1 MLSYKKNIAVI
12 IPSFDPDDKLLKVVS
27 DLVSA
32 DFKNIIVVNDGS
44 KNDTVIYFDK
54 VRKICNCKV
63 ISHSVNLGKG
73 RALKNAFN
81 FILTEL
87 PDITHLVTIDS
98 DGQHSVEDVEN
109 CCETIAENPETL
121 ILGVR
126 DFSEKTTNVPFKS
139 RFGNVMTQKILRL
152 FCGINITDTQTGLR
166 VFSRNLAKEFMTVP
180 GERFEYEM
188 NMLLRAKEK
197 NIKIKEV
204 AIKTIYIKNNK
215 TSHFDPLL
223 DSLKIYAT
231 ISKFIISAA
240 SSFIIDIAFFTLIT
254 KILYGKISS
263 YVIVSSYLARAVS
276 SLFNYFINKNA
287 VFKNMESHTKTLT
300 RYIILCVIQITLSA
314 FLSQLLFD
322 ATHINAIVIKTVVDV
337 ILFLIS
343 FKVQRGWVFE

>member
-1 MLSYKKNIAVI
+1 LSYKKSIAVI
-12 IPSFDPDDKLLKVVS
+12 IPSFGPDDKLVKVVS
-27 DLVSA
+27 DLSLA
-32 DFKNIIVVNDGS
+32 NFKNIIVVNDGS
-44 KNDTVIYFDK
+44 KDDSVVYFNK
-54 VRKICNCKV
+54 AREICNCKV
-63 ISHSVNLGKG
+63 ISHGVNLGKG
-73 RALKNAFN
+73 RALKTAFN
-81 FILTEL
+81 FILTEF
-87 PDITHLVTIDS
+87 PDITHSATIDS

-109 CCETIAENPETL
+109 CCKTIAKNSEAL

-126 DFSEKTTNVPFKS
+126 DFSKKTANIPFRS
-139 RFGNVMTQKILRL
+139 RFGNVMTKKILQL
-152 FCGINITDTQTGLR
+152 FCGINVTDTQTGLR
-166 VFSRNLAKEFMTVP
+166 VFSRNLTKEFMTVP

-231 ISKFIISAA
+231 ISKFIVSAT

-287 VFKNMESHTKTLT
+287 VFKNVESHTKTLA
-300 RYIILCVIQITLSA
+300 RYIALCTVQITLSA
-314 FLSQLLFD
+314 FLSQFLFD
-322 ATHINAIVIKTVVDV
+322 VTHINAIVIKTIVDV

-343 FKVQRGWVFE
+343 FKIQRGWVFK